1 MTTTVP
7 NPGPT
12 AAPPSPALDFGNQAL
27 LDQSLSAMVHRIR
40 GSVILKIATDVRAM
54 IAAGKPVCN
63 LTAGDFDPKQFPI
76 PTGLLDGIRR
86 ALEKGE
92 TNYPPS
98 EGMLQLRK
106 AVADQ
111 IAREHGVRYPLESVL
126 IACGGRPIVYAAYRA
141 VLDPGD
147 TVLYSVPSW
156 NNDYYAEITETKAI
170 DVVATRETGFQP
182 TFDQLAP
189 YLPEAALLCLCSP
202 GNPTGTMMP
211 AATLRHILEAVVAE
225 NDRRRATGKKSLFV
239 FYDQIYSALAYS
251 KEGHAHPIAL
261 VPAAAP
267 YVIALDGISK
277 AFAATGLRLGWV
289 TAAPAVVARIKDF
302 LGHVGA
308 WAPRAEQVA
317 TAEFLNDPGAVAAY
331 RTEMHA
337 RVKVRLDAL
346 YQGFTELKRA
356 GYPVDCVQPEG
367 AIYLALRLDLVGK
380 AFRSTPIDDNED
392 IRQIML
398 EQAGLGVVPF
408 QAFGLK
414 GETGWFRMSVGSVS
428 LDDISAAFPRLK
440 AFLEQVR

>member
-1 MTTTVP
+1 M
-7 NPGPT
+7 
-12 AAPPSPALDFGNQAL
+12 
-27 LDQSLSAMVHRIR
+27 
-40 GSVILKIATDVRAM
+40 
-54 IAAGKPVCN
+54 
-63 LTAGDFDPKQFPI
+63 
-76 PTGLLDGIRR
+76 
-86 ALEKGE
+86 
-92 TNYPPS
+92 
-98 EGMLQLRK
+98 
-106 AVADQ
+106 
-111 IAREHGVRYPLESVL
+111 
-126 IACGGRPIVYAAYRA
+126 
-141 VLDPGD
+141 
-147 TVLYSVPSW
+147 
-156 NNDYYAEITETKAI
+156 
-170 DVVATRETGFQP
+170 
-182 TFDQLAP
+182 
-189 YLPEAALLCLCSP
+189 
-202 GNPTGTMMP
+202 
-211 AATLRHILEAVVAE
+211 
-225 NDRRRATGKKSLFV
+225 
-239 FYDQIYSALAYS
+239 
-251 KEGHAHPIAL
+251 
-261 VPAAAP
+261 
-267 YVIALDGISK
+267 
-277 AFAATGLRLGWV
+277 
-289 TAAPAVVARIKDF
+289 VARIKDF

-380 AFRSTPIDDNED
+380 AFQSKLIDDNED